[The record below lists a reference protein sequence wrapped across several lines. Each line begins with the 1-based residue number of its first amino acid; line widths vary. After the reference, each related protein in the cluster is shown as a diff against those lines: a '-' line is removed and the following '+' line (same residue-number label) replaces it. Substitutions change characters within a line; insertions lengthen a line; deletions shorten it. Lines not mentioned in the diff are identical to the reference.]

1 MKKAGESGV
10 WRKRFIYAAGVAA
23 TIGLGLASRYDGLH
37 LPAVITAH
45 AGDALW
51 AVMIYFGV
59 RALWPQGGRRLAA
72 LIGLLFCY
80 AIEASQLL
88 QLDWLNAI
96 RSTTL
101 GALVLGRG
109 FLVVDL
115 FRYTA
120 GIGLAYLLDWR
131 LGRSQ
136 NGFQRALHKNHSPK

>member
-1 MKKAGESGV
+1 MKKAGESGL
-10 WRKRFIYAAGVAA
+10 WQKRLGYAGGVAVA
-23 TIGLGLASRYDGLH
+23 IGLGLASRYDGLQ
-37 LPAVITAH
+37 LPTVITAH

-59 RALWPQGGRRLAA
+59 RTLWPQGSRRRAA

-80 AIEASQLL
+80 TIEASQLI

-115 FRYTA
+115 IRYTA
-120 GIGLAYLLDWR
+120 GIGLAYLLDGR

-136 NGFQRALHKNHSPK
+136 N